1 MTASFT
7 LTAWLMLEIWHYGLP
22 LSHLQLWWKLGIMDC
37 LSYIYSCGGNLALW
51 TAFLTSIAV
60 ADDVLTE

>member
-22 LSHLQLWWKLGIMDC
+22 LSHLQLWWKFCTINS
-37 LSYIYSCGGNLALW
+37 LSNIYSCGGKLGTTDCL
-51 TAFLTSIAV
+51 SHIYSCY
-60 ADDVLTE
+60 